1 MQICIIFLEIQT
13 LLRWLVQQ
21 HRKSLKE
28 VELAFSDHKLSQTI
42 MLPQKQH
49 RDTEICFK
57 NGFKLPIHQENR
69 VLHLNYSKWL
79 EKSCVWNSCE
89 VWRVSLAQ
97 GEIHRENWDG
107 GRGQKDSMGEEES
120 FHLLLQRNSAALE
133 ITEGFFVAPLFVLP
147 CRNTLI

>member
-57 NGFKLPIHQENR
+57 NGFELPIHQENR
-69 VLHLNYSKWL
+69 VLH
-79 EKSCVWNSCE
+79 
-89 VWRVSLAQ
+89 
-97 GEIHRENWDG
+97 
-107 GRGQKDSMGEEES
+107 
-120 FHLLLQRNSAALE
+120 
-133 ITEGFFVAPLFVLP
+133 
-147 CRNTLI
+147 TLITASDWKKAVSGIPVKYGECP